1 MSDTT
6 TITYAKDDEGIVTLT
21 MDDPS
26 SSANTMTEQ
35 FMEDFRTVVHQL
47 GGEDDLTGVVLTSA
61 KETFFAGGNLQMLLA
76 LGPDD
81 ADDFHAVVMEG
92 HRTMRSLETLG
103 APVVACINGA
113 ALGGGLE
120 IALACHHRVAAE
132 NPRTKVGQPEV
143 KLGLLPGGGGTVRI
157 TRMLGYVNGLM
168 NVLVQGQDHRLDKAL
183 ELGLIDEVV
192 ADAAAMLAAARQWIK
207 DNPDAKQPWDTD
219 GYRVPGGT
227 PKQESF
233 LQNVPGV
240 PGNLKKQIKGADYHA
255 PKAIAAAAFESLQVP
270 FDRALEIEARYFVD
284 LVCNSPQSKNM
295 TQAFFFDLQ
304 AINKGRSRPD
314 GFEQRFGTK
323 VAVLGAGMM
332 GAGIAYQCAKV
343 GMEVVLKDISLEN
356 AEKGKD
362 YSRTLVEK
370 GVSRGKVTQE
380 KGQALLERITPTDD
394 YDDCAGADV
403 VIEAVFE
410 SIELK
415 HKVFADVEQVVAED
429 ALLCSNTST
438 LPITELA
445 KGVSDPTRFV
455 GLHYFS
461 PVDKMPLIE
470 IIAGEQTSDET
481 LARAFDQVIQQRK
494 TPIVVNDSRGFFTS
508 RVIGTF
514 LNEAVAM
521 VGEGIS
527 PVLVERA
534 GERAGYP
541 AAPLQLMDELTLTL
555 PRKIEAEYRAAAG
568 DDYQPHPAVEV
579 INRMV
584 EEFEREGKAQ
594 GKGFYEY
601 ADGKRTGLW
610 QGLYENF
617 GGQATIPLRDAMQRM
632 LFAEALETVKCF
644 DEGVIETFPDANI
657 GSIFGIGFPAWT
669 GGVAQYID
677 QYEGGTTGFVARCK
691 ELADTYGE
699 RFVPPASL
707 AQKAEQG
714 EPLRPRSTRV
724 PQKA

>member
-6 TITYAKDDEGIVTLT
+6 TIKYAKDSDGIVTLT
-21 MDDPS
+21 IDDPS
-26 SSANTMTEQ
+26 ASANTMNEQ
-35 FMEDFRTVVHQL
+35 FLSDYRTVVKQL
-47 GGEDDLTGVVLTSA
+47 QDEEDLAGVLLTSA
-61 KETFFAGGNLQMLLA
+61 KKTFFAGGNLQMLMSM
-76 LGPDD
+76 GPDD
-81 ADDFHAVVMEG
+81 ADAFYDGIIET
-92 HRTMRSLETLG
+92 HRAMRAFETLG
-103 APVVACINGA
+103 VPTVACINGA

-120 IALACHHRVAAE
+120 LALACHHRIATE
-132 NPRTKVGQPEV
+132 NPKTKVGQPEV

-168 NVLVQGQDHRLDKAL
+168 SVLVQGQEYRVDKAV
-183 ELGLIDEVV
+183 ELGLLDEVV
-192 ADAAAMLAAARQWIK
+192 TDDDAMIAAAKQWIK

-227 PKQESF
+227 PKQDSF

-240 PGNLKKQIKGADYHA
+240 PGNLKKQTKGADYHA
-255 PKAIAAAAFESLQVP
+255 PKAIASAAFESLQVP

-295 TQAFFFDLQ
+295 TQAIFFDLQ

-314 GFEQRFGTK
+314 GVEQQFGKK

-343 GMEVVLKDISLEN
+343 GMEVVLKDVSIEG

-362 YSRTLVEK
+362 YSVKLVEK
-370 GVSRGKVTQE
+370 GIKRGKVTEE
-380 KGQALLERITPTDD
+380 KGRALLDRITPTAD
-394 YDDCAGADV
+394 YADCEGADV
-403 VIEAVFE
+403 LIEAVFE
-410 SIELK
+410 NMELK
-415 HKVFADVEQVVAED
+415 HKVYSEVEPFLADD

-438 LPITELA
+438 LPITKLA
-445 KGVSDPTRFV
+445 EGVSDPSRFV

-470 IIAGEQTSDET
+470 IIRGEQTSDET
-481 LARAFDQVIQQRK
+481 LARAFDSVIQQRK
-494 TPIVVNDSRGFFTS
+494 TPIVVNDSQGFFTS

-514 LNEAVAM
+514 LMEALAM

-534 GERAGYP
+534 GQQAGYP
-541 AAPLQLMDELTLTL
+541 AAPLQLQDELTLTL
-555 PRKIEAEYRAAAG
+555 PLKIDAEARKALG
-568 DDYQPHPAVEV
+568 DDYVEHPGITVMK
-579 INRMV
+579 RMV
-584 EEFEREGKAQ
+584 EEFEREGKSA
-594 GKGFYEY
+594 GAGFYTYE
-601 ADGKRTGLW
+601 DSKRTGLW
-610 QGLYENF
+610 QGLYDAF
-617 GGQATIPLRDAMQRM
+617 GGEQTIPLQDAIERM
-632 LFAEALETVKCF
+632 LFAEAIETVKCF
-644 DEGVIETFPDANI
+644 DEGVLTTFPDANI

-677 QYEGGTTGFVARCK
+677 QYPGGTTGFVARCK
-691 ELADTYGE
+691 ELADAYGD
-699 RFVPPASL
+699 RFTAPQSL
-707 AQKAEQG
+707 VEKADQG
-714 EPLRPRSTRV
+714 EPLRPVETRT

>member
-6 TITYAKDDEGIVTLT
+6 TIKYAKDSDGIVTLT
-21 MDDPS
+21 IDDPS
-26 SSANTMTEQ
+26 ASANTMNEQ
-35 FMEDFRTVVHQL
+35 FLSDYRTVVKQL
-47 GGEDDLTGVVLTSA
+47 QDEEDLAGVLLTSA
-61 KETFFAGGNLQMLLA
+61 KKTFFAGGNLQMLMSM
-76 LGPDD
+76 GPDD
-81 ADDFHAVVMEG
+81 ADAFYDGIIET
-92 HRTMRSLETLG
+92 HRAMRAFETLG
-103 APVVACINGA
+103 VPTVACINGA

-120 IALACHHRVAAE
+120 LALACHHRIATE
-132 NPRTKVGQPEV
+132 NPKTKVGQPEV

-168 NVLVQGQDHRLDKAL
+168 SVLVQGQEYRVDKAV
-183 ELGLIDEVV
+183 ELGLLDEVV
-192 ADAAAMLAAARQWIK
+192 TDDDAMIAAAKQWIK

-227 PKQESF
+227 PKQDSF

-240 PGNLKKQIKGADYHA
+240 PGNLKKQTKGADYHA
-255 PKAIAAAAFESLQVP
+255 PKAIASAAFESLQVP

-314 GFEQRFGTK
+314 GVEQQFGKK

-343 GMEVVLKDISLEN
+343 GMEVVLKDVSIEG

-362 YSRTLVEK
+362 YSVKLVEK
-370 GVSRGKVTQE
+370 GIKRGKVTEE
-380 KGQALLERITPTDD
+380 KGRALLDRITPTAD
-394 YDDCAGADV
+394 YADCEGADV
-403 VIEAVFE
+403 LIEAVFE
-410 SIELK
+410 NMELK
-415 HKVFADVEQVVAED
+415 HKVYSEVEPFLADD

-438 LPITELA
+438 LPITKLA
-445 KGVSDPTRFV
+445 EGVSDPSRFV

-470 IIAGEQTSDET
+470 IIRGEQTSDET
-481 LARAFDQVIQQRK
+481 LARAFDSVIQQRK
-494 TPIVVNDSRGFFTS
+494 TPIVVNDSQGFFTS

-514 LNEAVAM
+514 LMEALAM

-534 GERAGYP
+534 GQQAGYP
-541 AAPLQLMDELTLTL
+541 AAPLQLQDELTLTL
-555 PRKIEAEYRAAAG
+555 PLKIDAEARKALG
-568 DDYQPHPAVEV
+568 DDYVEHPGITVMK
-579 INRMV
+579 RMV
-584 EEFEREGKAQ
+584 EEFEREGKSA
-594 GKGFYEY
+594 GAGFYTYE
-601 ADGKRTGLW
+601 DSKRTGLW
-610 QGLYENF
+610 QGLYDAF
-617 GGQATIPLRDAMQRM
+617 GGEQTIPLQDAIERM
-632 LFAEALETVKCF
+632 LFAEAIETVKCF
-644 DEGVIETFPDANI
+644 DEGVLTTFPDANI

-677 QYEGGTTGFVARCK
+677 QYPGGTTGFVARCK
-691 ELADTYGE
+691 ELADAYGD
-699 RFVPPASL
+699 RFTAPQSL
-707 AQKAEQG
+707 VEKADQG
-714 EPLRPRSTRV
+714 EPLRPVETRT

>member
-6 TITYAKDDEGIVTLT
+6 TIKYAKDSDGIVTLT
-21 MDDPS
+21 IDDPS
-26 SSANTMTEQ
+26 ASANTMNEQ
-35 FMEDFRTVVHQL
+35 FLTDYRTVVNQL
-47 GGEDDLTGVVLTSA
+47 QDEEDLAGVLLTSA
-61 KETFFAGGNLQMLLA
+61 KKTFFAGGNLQMLMSM
-76 LGPDD
+76 GPDD
-81 ADDFHAVVMEG
+81 ADAFYDGIIET
-92 HRTMRSLETLG
+92 HRAMRAFETLG
-103 APVVACINGA
+103 VPTVACINGA

-120 IALACHHRVAAE
+120 LALACHHRIATE
-132 NPRTKVGQPEV
+132 NPKTKVGQPEV

-168 NVLVQGQDHRLDKAL
+168 SVLVQGQEYRVDKAV
-183 ELGLIDEVV
+183 ELGLLDEVV
-192 ADAAAMLAAARQWIK
+192 TDDDAMIAAAKQWIK

-227 PKQESF
+227 PKQDSF

-240 PGNLKKQIKGADYHA
+240 PGNLKKQTKGADYHA

-314 GFEQRFGTK
+314 GVEQRFGKK

-343 GMEVVLKDISLEN
+343 GMEVVLKDVSIEG

-362 YSRTLVEK
+362 YSVKLVEK
-370 GVSRGKVTQE
+370 GIKRGKVTEE
-380 KGQALLERITPTDD
+380 KGQALLDRITPTAD
-394 YDDCAGADV
+394 YADCEGADV
-403 VIEAVFE
+403 LIEAVFE
-410 SIELK
+410 NMELK
-415 HKVFADVEQVVAED
+415 HKVYSEVEPFLADD

-438 LPITELA
+438 LPITKLA
-445 KGVSDPTRFV
+445 EGVSDPSRFV

-470 IIAGEQTSDET
+470 IIRGEQTSDET
-481 LARAFDQVIQQRK
+481 LARAFDSVIQQRK
-494 TPIVVNDSRGFFTS
+494 TPIVVNDSQGFFTS

-514 LNEAVAM
+514 LMEALAM

-534 GERAGYP
+534 GQQAGYP
-541 AAPLQLMDELTLTL
+541 AAPLQLQDELTLTL
-555 PRKIEAEYRAAAG
+555 PLKIDAEARKALG
-568 DDYQPHPAVEV
+568 DDYVEHPGITVMK
-579 INRMV
+579 RMV
-584 EEFEREGKAQ
+584 EEFEREGKSA
-594 GKGFYEY
+594 GAGFYTYE
-601 ADGKRTGLW
+601 DGKRTGLW
-610 QGLYENF
+610 QGLYDAF
-617 GGQATIPLRDAMQRM
+617 GGEQTIPLQDAIERM
-632 LFAEALETVKCF
+632 LFAEAIETVKCF
-644 DEGVIETFPDANI
+644 DEGVLTTFPDANI

-677 QYEGGTTGFVARCK
+677 QYPGGTTGFVARCK
-691 ELADTYGE
+691 ELADAYGD
-699 RFVPPASL
+699 RFTAPQSL
-707 AQKAEQG
+707 VEKADQG
-714 EPLRPRSTRV
+714 EPLRPVETRT